1 MLRINVGAL
10 RPAAWRKVSRNPR
23 FQSMVPTNKS
33 GGTMGWRTILAA
45 ALTAAMA
52 TAAAAAPRGDIR
64 IDDTHVYPESR
75 SSTAD
80 GTVYVGSI
88 KGVVF
93 RARPGSAL
101 AERWV
106 QPEGA
111 LSILGVLA
119 DPAHATLWLC
129 SAPNSFRSPPAVG
142 TSALMALDLKTGR
155 QTGVW
160 PFPAP
165 ASACN
170 DITIAKDGAAYVTD
184 TPNGRIFTVKRGQK
198 ALGLFAEDARL
209 KGVDGIVFASDGT
222 LYANIVTKG
231 QLVRIDRG
239 ADGKFAGVTQLQLS
253 QPVAGPD
260 GFRLISGRRF
270 LLAEGNGGKI
280 DEATIVGD
288 RATIKV
294 LKEGLVS
301 PPGVSTVGRTAYA
314 IEGKIGYL
322 IDPKLKGQ
330 EPGPFFVRA
339 IPLP

>member
-1 MLRINVGAL
+1 MDCRI
-10 RPAAWRKVSRNPR
+10 
-23 FQSMVPTNKS
+23 
-33 GGTMGWRTILAA
+33 ILAA
-45 ALTAAMA
+45 ILAATGLAAVGTAAS
-52 TAAAAAPRGDIR
+52 AAPPGDIR
-64 IDDTHVYPESR
+64 IDGAHVFPESL

-88 KGVVF
+88 WGVVY
-93 RARPGSAL
+93 RARPGQTM
-101 AERWV
+101 AEPWA
-106 QPEGA
+106 QPEGV

-119 DPAHATLWLC
+119 DPAHGTLWIC
-129 SAPNSFRSPPAVG
+129 STPNTFRNPPAAGV
-142 TSALMALDLKTGR
+142 SALGALDLKTGKPK
-155 QTGVW
+155 GAW

-170 DITIAKDGAAYVTD
+170 DITIAKDGTAYVTD
-184 TPNGRIFTVKRGQK
+184 TPNGRIFTLKRAGEG
-198 ALGLFAEDARL
+198 LELFAQDDRL
-209 KGVDGIVFASDGT
+209 KGIDGIVFSGDGT

-239 ADGKFAGVTQLQLS
+239 PDGKFSGVTVLKLS

-260 GFRLISGRRF
+260 GFRLISGHRF
-270 LLAEGNGGKI
+270 LLAEGNSGKV
-280 DEATIVGD
+280 DEATIDGD
-288 RATIKV
+288 QATIKV

-301 PPGVSTVGRTAYA
+301 PPGVTTVGKTAYA

-330 EPGPFFVRA
+330 EPGAFFVRA

>member
-1 MLRINVGAL
+1 
-10 RPAAWRKVSRNPR
+10 
-23 FQSMVPTNKS
+23 
-33 GGTMGWRTILAA
+33 MGWRRILAA
-45 ALTAAMA
+45 ALAATA
-52 TAAAAAPRGDIR
+52 TAASAAPRSDIR
-64 IDDTHVYPESR
+64 IDGAHIFPESM

-88 KGVVF
+88 WGVVY
-93 RARPGSAL
+93 RAKPGAAM
-101 AERWV
+101 AEPWA
-106 QPEGA
+106 QPEGV

-119 DPAHATLWLC
+119 DPAHGTLWIC
-129 SAPNSFRSPPAVG
+129 STPNNFRNPPVAG
-142 TSALMALDLKTGR
+142 TSAVMALDLKTGK
-155 QTGVW
+155 QQKGAW

-170 DITIAKDGAAYVTD
+170 DITIAKDGTAYVTD
-184 TPNGRIFTVKRGQK
+184 TPNGRIFTVKRGAK
-198 ALGLFAEDARL
+198 ALELFAQDDRL
-209 KGVDGIVFASDGT
+209 KGIDGIVFSGDGT

-239 ADGKFAGVTQLQLS
+239 PDGKFSDVTVLKLS

-260 GFRLISGRRF
+260 GFRLISGHRF
-270 LLAEGNGGKI
+270 LLAEGNSGKV
-280 DEATIVGD
+280 DEATIDGD
-288 RATIKV
+288 DATIKV
-294 LKEGLVS
+294 LQEGLVS
-301 PPGVSTVGRTAYA
+301 PPGVTAVGKTAYA